1 MSMKKK
7 AKAIIGQMKNPAF
20 LPRVM
25 ERLQKKEYDEG
36 MQIMGEAAKY
46 YFDRISKPMEKFNEE
61 DAPIVAKLL
70 RHMANEM
77 ERADPYIANTVKAME
92 KIEFQPIDYSKKN

>member
-1 MSMKKK
+1 MSVKKK
-7 AKAIIGQMKNPAF
+7 AKMLVARMANPAF
-20 LPRVM
+20 MPRVM
-25 ERLQKKEYDEG
+25 ERLQKKQYDEG
-36 MQIMGEAAKY
+36 MQIMGEAARY
-46 YFDRISKPMEKFNEE
+46 YFDRISKPMEGFNKV

-92 KIEFQPIDYSKKN
+92 KIEFPPIDYTTKK